1 MLRHSLRLSL
11 LASALFLLPA
21 CGGGGGSAAA
31 SNEEPDRGLITA
43 LLPKGFTEGVFECN
57 WTSGGDSGTFSFS
70 FEGDAGGSQY
80 GSLLSLKVTGFVNNN
95 NIYNFSKTLSS
106 SDDRWIDPGVD
117 SGTGGNMNIELKFSD
132 PAPIVSTEGSML
144 IDLLVEAQEP
154 QSTKLVRRGKVKKL
168 EFCLKPDGASKKR
181 IVVCTNQKF
190 TLETSP

>member
-21 CGGGGGSAAA
+21 CGGGGGGSAAA

-106 SDDRWIDPGVD
+106 SDDRWIDPDRD
-117 SGTGGNMNIELKFSD
+117 SGTGGNMYIELNFSN
-132 PAPIVSTEGSML
+132 PAPIVGKPSML
-144 IDLLVEAQEP
+144 IDLLVESQEP
-154 QSTKLVRRGKVKKL
+154 QSTKLIRRGKVKKL
-168 EFCLKPDGASKKR
+168 EFCLKPDKAPEEKT
-181 IVVCTNQKF
+181 VVCTNQNF
-190 TLETSP
+190 TLETYP

>member
-21 CGGGGGSAAA
+21 CGGGGGGTTA

-43 LLPKGFTEGVFECN
+43 LLPKGFTQGVFECN

-106 SDDRWIDPGVD
+106 STGRWIDPGVD
-117 SGTGGNMNIELKFSD
+117 SGTGGNMNIELNFSD
-132 PAPIVSTEGSML
+132 PAPIVSTEPSML

-154 QSTKLVRRGKVKKL
+154 QSTKLVRQGKVKNL
-168 EFCLKPDGASKKR
+168 VFRLKPEKATVAR
-181 IVVCTNQKF
+181 TVVCTNQNF
-190 TLETSP
+190 TLETYP

>member
-21 CGGGGGSAAA
+21 CGGGGGGSAAA

-43 LLPKGFTEGVFECN
+43 LLPKGFTEGVFVCN

-70 FEGDAGGSQY
+70 FEGDAGGVER
-80 GSLLSLKVTGFVNNN
+80 GELLSLNVTCFVNNN
-95 NIYNFSKTLSS
+95 YNFSKTLSS

-117 SGTGGNMNIELKFSD
+117 SGTGGNMCIELNFSD

-168 EFCLKPDGASKKR
+168 EFSLKPDGASKKKT
-181 IVVCTNQKF
+181 IVCTNQNF
-190 TLETSP
+190 TLETYP